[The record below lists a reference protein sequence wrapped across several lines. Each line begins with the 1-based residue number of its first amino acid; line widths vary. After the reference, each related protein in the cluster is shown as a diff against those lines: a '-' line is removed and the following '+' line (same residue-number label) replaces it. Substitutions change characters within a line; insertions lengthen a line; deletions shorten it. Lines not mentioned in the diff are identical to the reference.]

1 MSKPG
6 GCFTPLHYAVQ
17 SGNAD
22 IIEYLIT
29 LPAVDVNAR
38 DMFGDTPLLMAAKLE
53 NRKITLT
60 LSLCPWVDR
69 GVRNQDG
76 KIAAEVEPAARCDP
90 INYELSCQITRSVE

>member
-22 IIEYLIT
+22 VIEYLIT

-38 DMFGDTPLLMAAKLE
+38 DMFGDTPLLMVAKLG
-53 NRKITLT
+53 KVKVTLT
-60 LSLCPWVDR
+60 LATAGSGTRMERLQPRWSR
-69 GVRNQDG
+69 Q
-76 KIAAEVEPAARCDP
+76 PAVIP
-90 INYELSCQITRSVE
+90 